1 MLVLVLSRFVVGV
14 NTAVRVVVVGLR
26 SEVTVPL
33 VATMSVKAKPTG
45 ASKKVKV
52 SVAVVLTFSWLVL
65 AVMTGVGA
73 VVSTL

>member
-1 MLVLVLSRFVVGV
+1 MLVLVLSRFAVGV

-33 VATMSVKAKPTG
+33 VATMSANSNPTG